1 MPGMS
6 SGSDRADR
14 LLAAAFRS
22 ALLQQGLIVLLIV
35 AVLVA
40 AWMWRDRWMVPRVR
54 VFIGRLVAGPAGS
67 GPAVRE
73 PAGRRLLRIGFG
85 LLWLFDGILQA
96 QPNMAAGVPSQV
108 IEPTAGVS
116 PPWVQHVVH
125 LGQVVWTAHPV
136 LAGSATV
143 WIQAGIG
150 LWLLAAPRGT
160 VSRLAGLV
168 SVGWGLTVWVFGEA
182 FGGIFAPGLTW
193 LTGAPGAVL
202 VYVAAGSLIALPD
215 RAWRS
220 PRLGRV
226 TMAGLGLFLA
236 VMAGLQ
242 AQPSLGFWQGISN
255 GQPAPLAAMIRSMA
269 QTPQPRFLSSL
280 VAAFGTFTEA
290 HGFAV
295 NLFAVAALALAAGA
309 FLSGRPRV
317 IRLGLVGFTVV
328 CLADWVLIEDLG
340 FLGGLGTDPNSMIPF
355 VLLAAGGY
363 LALTRP
369 VPQPADGAAAAVACP
384 SARPSLI
391 ANQVVQAA
399 STEASAARIPNA
411 PA

>member
-22 ALLQQGLIVLLIV
+22 ALLHQGLIVLLIV
-35 AVLVA
+35 AVVVA
-40 AWMWRDRWMVPRVR
+40 AWVWRDRWMAPRLR
-54 VFIGRLVAGPAGS
+54 GWLRGLAGPAG
-67 GPAVRE
+67 PE

-96 QPNMAAGVPSQV
+96 QPNMPAGVPSQV

-150 LWLLAAPRGT
+150 LWLLATPRGT

-202 VYVAAGSLIALPD
+202 LYVAAGSLIALPD

-226 TMAGLGLFLA
+226 TMTGLGLFLA

-242 AQPSLGFWQGISN
+242 AQPSLGFWQGISS

-280 VAAFGTFTEA
+280 VAAFGAFTEA

-317 IRLGLVGFTVV
+317 IRLGLLGFTVV

-369 VPQPADGAAAAVACP
+369 VPQPAGGAAPAAAVAERR
-384 SARPSLI
+384 ARPSLT

-399 STEASAARIPNA
+399 TTEASTARIPNA